1 MYLERISRRSHC
13 IPLLAEPH
21 IIINYSPIINEI
33 SNCSNVIN
41 SSPNAKMNVSNGC
54 GNLTKQEIE
63 LLSIYREFTIQ
74 EQAKFIEYM
83 FRIKATKL

>member
-13 IPLLAEPH
+13 IPILAEPH

-41 SSPNAKMNVSNGC
+41 SSPNA
-54 GNLTKQEIE
+54 
-63 LLSIYREFTIQ
+63 
-74 EQAKFIEYM
+74 
-83 FRIKATKL
+83 TKL